1 MIIMFYLILFSLS
14 FSFNDLSLQEGLTTS
29 ELSLLNKN
37 AESNSFKNFREPIIL
52 DNSINPN
59 EYIIG
64 PGDEFDFNMISSD
77 GSITISLLVSPT
89 GDVLIPNIG
98 NINVDGMI
106 LDEAINK
113 IIKICKGKYSSA
125 EIFINLVNIRRFNIQ
140 VFGPG
145 LEKNGYLTVSP
156 IDRLS
161 YVYRSIQDV
170 SDLKYSIRDVEII
183 RDAQTFKYDLLN
195 YFVAGQEAS
204 NPYLNQNDK
213 VRLKIVDETI
223 SISGAINIQQD
234 LEFHIDDSLYD
245 IIQLS
250 GGFTQNADSNY
261 IEITRFVS
269 DDKYIKI
276 VCDNFEKDKTRSI
289 SPYDNIRVRSKKDF
303 KETDYIYIHGE
314 INFPGYYLLSD
325 IDSYKKLIELAG
337 GYTNDAD
344 VNQIQINN
352 EELSDITDLE
362 LNRILLIPPMDRTP
376 SEISYLKARK
386 KINKGSIISN
396 DSNFT
401 LNIMEF
407 APEPNDIIFI
417 PRSFKYIE
425 VIGAVIHPGRY
436 EYDKELSPLDYIN
449 LSGGKNSNS
458 TKNIFVIKA
467 ADSQRI
473 PIKNKKSMQLDP
485 GDIIFI
491 EEKED
496 YNNFNRFKETLQIL
510 GNISTILVVLQTLS
524 D

>member
-1 MIIMFYLILFSLS
+1 MIIIFYLILFSLS
-14 FSFNDLSLQEGLTTS
+14 FSFNDLSLQEGLTPS

-37 AESNSFKNFREPIIL
+37 TDSNSFQNFRDPIIL

-106 LDEAINK
+106 LDDARNK
-113 IIKICKGKYSSA
+113 IIKICKGKYNSA
-125 EIFINLVNIRRFNIQ
+125 EIFINLVNVRRFNIQ

-145 LEKNGYLTVSP
+145 LEKIGYLTVSP

-161 YVYRSIQDV
+161 YVYRSIQDG
-170 SDLKYSIRDVEII
+170 SDLKYSIRNVELI
-183 RDAQTFKYDLLN
+183 RDQQTLKYDLLD
-195 YFVAGQEAS
+195 YFVAGQENS

-213 VRLKIVDETI
+213 VRLKIVDKTV
-223 SISGAINIQQD
+223 SISGAVNIQQD
-234 LEFHIDDSLYD
+234 LEFHIDDSLFD
-245 IIQLS
+245 IINLS

-261 IEITRFVS
+261 IEITRFTS
-269 DDKYIKI
+269 DNKYIKI
-276 VCDNFEKDKTRSI
+276 ICDNFNEDKTRNI
-289 SPYDNIRVRSKKDF
+289 FPYDNIRVRLKKDF
-303 KETDYIYIHGE
+303 KEADYIYVHGE

-325 IDSYKKLIELAG
+325 IDSYKELIELAG
-337 GYTNDAD
+337 GYTKHAD

-352 EELSDITDLE
+352 QELSEITDLE
-362 LNRILLIPPMDRTP
+362 LSRILLIPPMDRTP
-376 SEISYLKARK
+376 SEVSYLKARK

-396 DSNFT
+396 DYNFT
-401 LNIMEF
+401 SSIMDF
-407 APEPNDIIFI
+407 APEPNDIVFI
-417 PRSFKYIE
+417 PRLFKYIE

-436 EYDKELSPLDYIN
+436 EYNKGLSTFDYIN
-449 LSGGKNSNS
+449 LSGGKNINS
-458 TKNIFVIKA
+458 TKNIFLIKA

-473 PIKNKKSMQLDP
+473 PVKNKRNMQLSP
-485 GDIIFI
+485 GDIIFV

-496 YNNFNRFKETLQIL
+496 YNNFNRLKETLQIL